1 MSALRYYTSL
11 VIMAAAS
18 FIATAQSVSIEAPA
32 TVIQGNRFSVTI
44 SVNNSDA
51 VVRTAPEIPNCKI
64 FNASRP
70 GVSTMQSTTIIN
82 GRVESSIQRQ
92 YTYLY
97 KAEKAST
104 VTIPAVSPQ
113 NPPTEPI
120 PHAPDAKI
128 PTHPKGLPYFHRTAP
143 RSKANQTHL
152 RCRRLQ
158 HLHHVQARYH
168 PATSSSRT
176 ICPKNP

>member
-104 VTIPAVSPQ
+104 VTIPAVSVGNMRTQ
-113 NPPTEPI
+113 AKRLTILPPDRTSQQSQSNSSSMP
-120 PHAPDAKI
+120 APAAS
-128 PTHPKGLPYFHRTAP
+128 AP
-143 RSKANQTHL
+143 RAGKVSPSDLIVTVNMSKNTCGKA
-152 RCRRLQ
+152 RL
-158 HLHHVQARYH
+158 
-168 PATSSSRT
+168 SSR
-176 ICPKNP
+176 P